1 MSASEIKRDPQA
13 YEDLRC
19 TLVGDSFSMYSFAIF
34 AWAACQRLC
43 PGWTYEHL
51 ARRMGMAPGFAAPPD
66 AECQLQRGLVYGA
79 ESGKAVT
86 IPDVTRVLLSKVNH
100 TGSDVR
106 VTTGQV
112 LNPKAFP
119 RQSAAADWWN
129 WQGVFHCRWG
139 VPEHI
144 NRLEMR
150 SILLALKWRVQH
162 LGEVDCRFIHLT
174 DSYVSMSVISKG
186 RSSSDMLMSVMR
198 KIAAYQFG
206 FSLFPILIHVESTE
220 NPTDDASRL

>member
-1 MSASEIKRDPQA
+1 MDTGMTTQPSPCRPVKSSETLRPTKIFDARSLETVSACIHLQFSLGRLVSGSVRAGRMSIWRE
-13 YEDLRC
+13 EW
-19 TLVGDSFSMYSFAIF
+19 
-34 AWAACQRLC
+34 AWL
-43 PGWTYEHL
+43 L
-51 ARRMGMAPGFAAPPD
+51 AL
-66 AECQLQRGLVYGA
+66 QLPLMQNA
-79 ESGKAVT
+79 NFNEA
-86 IPDVTRVLLSKVNH
+86 
-100 TGSDVR
+100 
-106 VTTGQV
+106 
-112 LNPKAFP
+112 
-119 RQSAAADWWN
+119 W
-129 WQGVFHCRWG
+129 CRWG